1 MDLTPVILPF
11 VNEALKVLGLWAAAP
26 LLGLFGLWEV
36 RRKLMA
42 KDAEIAALRRANDEL
57 RDKRLQDAREMI
69 RIAESG
75 TAATAAR
82 TQSDQRFSDL
92 LEAALRKSDGPRRLG
107 WRR

>member
-1 MDLTPVILPF
+1 MDFTPVILPF

-26 LLGLFGLWEV
+26 LLAGFAAWEI

-42 KDAEIAALRRANDEL
+42 KDAEIAALRAQNEAL
-57 RDKRLQDAREMI
+57 QEKRLQDAREMI

-82 TQSDQRFSDL
+82 TQSDQRFADL
-92 LEAALRKSDGPRRLG
+92 LEALLRKTNGPNLLG

>member
-1 MDLTPVILPF
+1 MDFTPVILPF

-26 LLGLFGLWEV
+26 LIAGLVAWEM

-42 KDAEIAALRRANDEL
+42 KDAEIAALRRQNEALQE
-57 RDKRLQDAREMI
+57 KRLQDAREMI

-82 TQSDQRFSDL
+82 AQSDQRFADL
-92 LEAALRKSDGPRRLG
+92 LEALLRKANGTSLLG

>member
-1 MDLTPVILPF
+1 MDFTPVILPF
-11 VNEALKVLGLWAAAP
+11 VNEALKVLGLWAVAP
-26 LLGLFGLWEV
+26 IAVVFVLFEV

-42 KDAEIAALRRANDEL
+42 KDAEIAALRRENAEL
-57 RDKRLQDAREMI
+57 HDKRLQDAREMI

-82 TQSDQRFSDL
+82 VRSDERVADL
-92 LEAALRKSDGPRRLG
+92 LEALLRKTSGGGLFG